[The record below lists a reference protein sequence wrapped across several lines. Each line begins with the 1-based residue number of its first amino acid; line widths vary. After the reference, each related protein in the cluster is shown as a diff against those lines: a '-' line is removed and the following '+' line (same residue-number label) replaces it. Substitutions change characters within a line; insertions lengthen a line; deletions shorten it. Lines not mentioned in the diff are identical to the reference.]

1 MKTESVTA
9 QFVRGARQA
18 NWRNVR
24 ALRLGQD
31 TSEFTFVE
39 TRQMYMAAA
48 REAKDNATRAL
59 ASIQ

>member
-18 NWRNVR
+18 NWKNVR
-24 ALRLGQD
+24 ALRLGYD

-39 TRQMYMAAA
+39 TRQMYMAVA
-48 REAKDNATRAL
+48 REAKDNATQAL